1 MVSFHEKLKAAHENL
16 TDYNKWDHETRP
28 ETCPWEKLRVA
39 HLHLNQ
45 RPWDFTIDPE
55 TWELALKGY
64 NSAFGK
70 VGKDDASLALEF
82 EKIDP
87 DNTGSVDRAELEA
100 YLKEVHGDKFDQKT
114 IDAMMKA
121 ADANND
127 NRVDFDEFKAIVRSG
142 PDTKPSVF
150 AMAVQGG
157 AAAFQNTF
165 GGIDQSDEALDK
177 AFESCDVDKS
187 GTISADEMTKYI
199 KKMYGEDVDPK
210 VLEGMMQAADK
221 DQNGQID
228 QDEFKAIMRS
238 GPKSKRG
245 TARVSVSD
253 ATLSWQAGFKH
264 VDKSDAGLE
273 KAFREVDKDN
283 TGFMDPEELTAYI
296 GKVYGVRLAPNIL
309 EEMMAEADGNA
320 DGQVDLEEFKAI
332 MRKGPD
338 RPPGPMDNL
347 PKALDDL
354 NPFKGFKS
362 VFGGVDLS
370 DKGLED
376 AFKGL
381 DTDGSGKCSN
391 AELEAYIRKVHKK
404 KLGPEAIASMMAEAD
419 TDKDGEV
426 DLEEFKLIMR
436 GAPKAEKLQAQKAAA
451 NPNPNPNP
459 NPIMNPSPSP
469 SLSPSP
475 SPSPS
480 PYHVQKEAAK
490 KKKGED
496 DPIAYATKK
505 AKDEALAAGRPAKEA
520 SMHR

>member
-1 MVSFHEKLKAAHENL
+1 MGIHEKLKQAHENL
-16 TDYNKWDHETRP
+16 TDYSKWDHETRP

-64 NSAFGK
+64 NSAFGRIA
-70 VGKDDASLALEF
+70 KDDASLAVEF
-82 EKIDP
+82 EKIDV
-87 DNTGSVDRAELEA
+87 DNTGSADRSELEA
-100 YLKEVHGDKFDQKT
+100 YLREVHGDKFDQKT

-127 NRVDFDEFKAIVRSG
+127 NRVDFEEFKAIVRSG
-142 PDTKPSVF
+142 PDTKPSMF

-165 GGIDQSDEALDK
+165 GGIDQSDEALEK
-177 AFESCDVDKS
+177 AFQECDVDES
-187 GTISADEMTKYI
+187 GTIGADEMTKYI

-238 GPKSKRG
+238 GPKSKKG

-264 VDKSDAGLE
+264 ADKSDEGLE
-273 KAFREVDKDN
+273 KAFRLVDKDN

-309 EEMMAEADGNA
+309 DEMMAEADGNA

-347 PKALDDL
+347 PTLDDL

-436 GAPKAEKLQAQKAAA
+436 GAPKAEKLQAEMERAAA
-451 NPNPNPNP
+451 ELNP
-459 NPIMNPSPSP
+459 
-469 SLSPSP
+469 
-475 SPSPS
+475 
-480 PYHVQKEAAK
+480 
-490 KKKGED
+490 G
-496 DPIAYATKK
+496 
-505 AKDEALAAGRPAKEA
+505 PAP
-520 SMHR
+520 